1 MRPAQF
7 RPQRMAPFDLSSLMK
22 ALGRQ
27 PEPSQPGASPSAAPA
42 QLRRLNNRAVKDY
55 LLQRGIQ
62 PAVAHSLAFNELAY
76 WLEDELDEVFKS
88 LDASPAEL
96 QRGILSFT
104 VPAGASSEGN
114 DKIDTFVKPTIEDI
128 EKSVEAKGALC
139 VNESGAFCVNPPGGY
154 TALSHVWS
162 QGIGADNENRGLR
175 KGLLDQVFEKLRPLD
190 IAWIWT
196 DSLAIPGGRLKLSA
210 REEQLKADLINCM
223 PDVYQNA
230 KNVVIFDALNLRLNS
245 VDPLKV
251 AVTTCMGG
259 ECRAPM
265 P

>member
-1 MRPAQF
+1 
-7 RPQRMAPFDLSSLMK
+7 MAPFNLSSLMK

-27 PEPSQPGASPSAAPA
+27 TEPPQPSTSAIPA
-42 QLRRLNNRAVKDY
+42 QPRRLNNRAVKDY
-55 LLQRGIQ
+55 LLRRGIP

-76 WLEDELDEVFKS
+76 WLENELDEVFDS
-88 LDASPAEL
+88 LNASPAEL
-96 QRGILSFT
+96 QRGLLSFT
-104 VPAGASSEGN
+104 VPAEASEL
-114 DKIDTFVKPTIEDI
+114 DDDVDTFVKPTIKDI
-128 EKSVEAKGALC
+128 EESVEVGGALC
-139 VNESGAFCVNPPGGY
+139 VNESGAFCVDPPGGY

-175 KGLLDQVFEKLRPLD
+175 KCLLDQVFEKLRPLN
-190 IAWIWT
+190 ITWIWT

-210 REEQLKADLINCM
+210 HEEQLKAGLINCM
-223 PDVYQNA
+223 PEVYQNA

-259 ECRAPM
+259 KYPRPRERSSNH
-265 P
+265 